1 MALVSKNHTFSPGAT
16 ILAVEHNENFDT
28 LYNLV
33 NGNIDNANISG
44 SAGIVDSKLAQI
56 STGGKVS
63 GSSLT
68 SLGSVPAGGGSL
80 PTANGGMP
88 IGASLD
94 YFLSTLPTGYL
105 WADGTSIGDGSS
117 GGTQRANSD
126 TRTLFEGL
134 WTATANTELVI
145 QDSSGTPTTRG
156 ASATADF
163 DAHKRMPLPDLRGR
177 VTAGKDNLGGTSAN
191 VITDTEAD
199 ALADT
204 LGAATH
210 TLTTTEM
217 PAHTHG
223 LTMRNSNGA
232 GSMVQE
238 SADSGGSGAQTTSSS
253 GSGGAHNNIQ
263 PTTFCNKIIRY
274 A

>member
-1 MALVSKNHTFSPGAT
+1 MALVSKNYTFSPGAT

-63 GSSLT
+63 GSALT

-80 PTANGGMP
+80 PSANGGVP
-88 IGASLD
+88 IGTTLD

-105 WADGTSIGDGSS
+105 WADGTTIGDGSS
-117 GGTQRANSD
+117 SATQRANAD

-163 DAHKRMPLPDLRGR
+163 DAHKRIPLPDLRSR

-210 TLTTTEM
+210 TLTTTEI
-217 PAHTHG
+217 PAHTHDIA
-223 LTMRNSNGA
+223 TRNSNGNGTTIQSSDFQNQSNTVASASA
-232 GSMVQE
+232 G
-238 SADSGGSGAQTTSSS
+238 G
-253 GSGGAHNNIQ
+253 GGAHNNIQ